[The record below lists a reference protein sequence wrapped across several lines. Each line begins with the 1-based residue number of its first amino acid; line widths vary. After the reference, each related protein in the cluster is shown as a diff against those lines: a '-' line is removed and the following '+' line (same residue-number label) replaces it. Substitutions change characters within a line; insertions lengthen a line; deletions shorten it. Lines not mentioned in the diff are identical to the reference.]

1 MDVVEHIEISVT
13 KAQDKAKD
21 PFSVTS
27 VGFNIY
33 QNQFFLCSRVFYFGT
48 IRNLCLRKPRS
59 CWMMKRLVLN
69 SLVRHVEGQYF
80 GVKPAFHNQI

>member
-27 VGFNIY
+27 FGFNIY
-33 QNQFFLCSRVFYFGT
+33 QNKCFREEEFLTLEQYQTCVWGILEAARWWSGLFWTFWWDMLRGSILVWNLRRV
-48 IRNLCLRKPRS
+48 
-59 CWMMKRLVLN
+59 
-69 SLVRHVEGQYF
+69 
-80 GVKPAFHNQI
+80 NQI

>member
-27 VGFNIY
+27 FGFNIY
-33 QNQFFLCSRVFYFGT
+33 QNKCFREEEFLTLEQYQTCVWGILAACSELFGETCWGVVFWCET
-48 IRNLCLRKPRS
+48 CVALIR
-59 CWMMKRLVLN
+59 
-69 SLVRHVEGQYF
+69 F
-80 GVKPAFHNQI
+80 NQAVN

>member
-27 VGFNIY
+27 FDFNINQNKCFREEEFLTLEQY
-33 QNQFFLCSRVFYFGT
+33 QTCV
-48 IRNLCLRKPRS
+48 
-59 CWMMKRLVLN
+59 
-69 SLVRHVEGQYF
+69 
-80 GVKPAFHNQI
+80 